1 MLFWLKCWHLR
12 LIIICSLAD
21 YAIDMSLPWDLDVI
35 CFCVCLWSCWNSA
48 YELDIVATTRSNR
61 VRQSFS
67 FVSFSL
73 STELLEDKQGF
84 KLGGVDTSPSYLLF
98 QTLLPLFWT
107 LICMIWME
115 LTWTDAVFSRIA
127 LVLFLCRNQSSP
139 NVLKI
144 MGSSFGKYHKYLRQV
159 PPQGVGQWATSPCSA
174 TTPWWRWAGLWG
186 PHAPAAPNSNSISC
200 LSSQKKIRG
209 EVFIAFLIRRRHHYL
224 FFIWGADLESVL
236 GSGEGKS
243 SPSSSSTF
251 FPLQF
256 HEALHCSWVIYS

>member
-1 MLFWLKCWHLR
+1 MP
-12 LIIICSLAD
+12 LILVYRETYVSLA
-21 YAIDMSLPWDLDVI
+21 YAIN
-35 CFCVCLWSCWNSA
+35 LWSCWNSG

-61 VRQSFS
+61 VCQSFS
-67 FVSFSL
+67 FSFSL

-84 KLGGVDTSPSYLLF
+84 KLGGVDTSPTYLLF
-98 QTLLPLFWT
+98 RTLLPLFWT
-107 LICMIWME
+107 IICMIWME

-144 MGSSFGKYHKYLRQV
+144 YGEQFWKISKISAPSSTSGGGPVGHKPLLRHHPLVAVGRLVGPIGTCRPQLQLYKLPFV
-159 PPQGVGQWATSPCSA
+159 PEKLK
-174 TTPWWRWAGLWG
+174 R
-186 PHAPAAPNSNSISC
+186 
-200 LSSQKKIRG
+200 
-209 EVFIAFLIRRRHHYL
+209 EVFVAFSIRRCRHLL
-224 FFIWGADLESVL
+224 FFIWRADLESVL

-256 HEALHCSWVIYS
+256 HESLRRSWVIYS